1 MLTMIRI
8 GLIDDNEYEVDDIR
22 TTIAVGWKK
31 LPNPSDKVE
40 FKLYQL
46 SDTADF
52 KNELFKELIDDVA
65 HRSIQSLI
73 VDYKLD
79 TLHRV
84 IEGKDVVA
92 YMHETVPAFP
102 VIILT
107 NAPERS
113 KCEDAIDPDK
123 VYDKESFFMLETP
136 QCEEMVFKIYRNISR
151 YTSQRAK
158 LETELAQALERLNA
172 DRALDTEEKIVLL
185 TKITALEDEL
195 SQYTW
200 TGQSRAEKAF
210 DLGGLRELI
219 AELIEIEEKL

>member
-1 MLTMIRI
+1 MIRI

-40 FKLYQL
+40 FKRYQL
-46 SDTADF
+46 SGTADF
-52 KNELFKELIDDVA
+52 KDELFRELIDDVE
-65 HRSIQSLI
+65 HRTIQSLI

-113 KCEDAIDPDK
+113 KYEDVIDPDK

-151 YTSQRAK
+151 YVSQRAK
-158 LETELAQALERLNA
+158 LETELAQALKKLNS
-172 DRALDTEEKIVLL
+172 DRALDTDEKIELL
-185 TKITALEDEL
+185 TKFTALEDEL

-200 TGQSRAEKAF
+200 TGQSSAEKAF

-219 AELIEIEEKL
+219 AELIEVEEKL